1 MLFLRCLLFSAPLAL
16 SAIIPQVPLHDV
28 NPTDV
33 HYGYVGTGYY
43 RIVNLLNSYVVSVN
57 DTSSVAGVVS
67 M

>member
-1 MLFLRCLLFSAPLAL
+1 MFFIHCLLFFSASAF
-16 SAIIPQVPLHDV
+16 SAIIPQVPLHDM

-33 HYGYVGTGYY
+33 RYGYVGTGYY
-43 RIVNLLNSYVVSVN
+43 RIVNILNSYVVSVN